1 MYLYV
6 EMWKARP
13 AWLALAQPE
22 REKFFGTIGEEIGKQ
37 LSGGAELVGVA
48 RNDADTSHRADY
60 DYVAVWKLPDATH
73 VHAFA
78 ETWIRVGFHDYF
90 AQEDVRGELMEPN
103 AFIGHHLA
111 LT

>member
-1 MYLYV
+1 
-6 EMWKARP
+6 MWKARP

-22 REKFFGTIGEEIGKQ
+22 REKFFGVIGEEIGKQ

-48 RNDADTSHRADY
+48 RNDAATSHRADY
-60 DYVAVWKLPDATH
+60 DYVAVWKLPDTAH

-78 ETWIRVGFHDYF
+78 ETWIRAGFHDYF
-90 AQEDVRGELMEPN
+90 DQEDVRGELMAPD